1 MQRLGYGRFQ
11 YAGADVSFVLSSS
24 QSAISQLGAPEPAR
38 DNRIGSKH
46 CQDLAFPNA
55 VRIASVFLVYEL
67 VPTMGSGG
75 IQFLCGKHVVFIN
88 DRIGG
93 TQVNSQQKACSET
106 DGENGQGQM
115 HGGTIDHFDFT
126 FRH

>member
-11 YAGADVSFVLSSS
+11 YAGPDVLFVWSFSR
-24 QSAISQLGAPEPAR
+24 SARSQLGAPELAR

-55 VRIASVFLVYEL
+55 VRIASVFLVHEL
-67 VPTMGSGG
+67 VPTMRSGG
-75 IQFLCGKHVVFIN
+75 IRFLCGKHVVFIN

-93 TQVNSQQKACSET
+93 TQVNSEQKVCSET

-115 HGGTIDHFDFT
+115 HGGTIT
-126 FRH
+126 STSLE